1 MKNPLQELSRGL
13 IASHENRSA
22 ARQHH
27 RRDNGTIDP
36 RQNMSAMEDAVTSPD
51 VVSLILSRWR
61 LPKTLLS
68 AGTTC
73 KLWHRVSRQ
82 QHIWRCL
89 CEKRFPDVAGRIA
102 TQDFRGLFKRLY
114 QATRQLPPQ
123 TPARLSDCMLIL
135 KTGVGPIQ
143 SNGKPARKVTLAF
156 DLQNTNEV
164 TWGQLRVYP
173 PALEDDRARNNDYY
187 LETESAVQDAF
198 SFSVPG
204 ITSFFASCFTAEGQ
218 DILSANGF
226 DDSCDMYLRAV
237 SLTLVSKLNGSVV
250 RLSTSISSCG
260 PCNFT
265 AEVPFRP
272 TFRFS
277 LDGPVLGSN
286 IVSMHFCVGAG
297 DRVFLKFHGAGGPHE
312 NVNPI
317 FYSAEAI
324 RDLLHGLWWEN

>member
-1 MKNPLQELSRGL
+1 
-13 IASHENRSA
+13 
-22 ARQHH
+22 
-27 RRDNGTIDP
+27 
-36 RQNMSAMEDAVTSPD
+36 MEDAVTSPD

-143 SNGKPARKVTLAF
+143 PNGKPERKVTLAF

-164 TWGQLRVYP
+164 AWGQLRVYR
-173 PALEDDRARNNDYY
+173 ATFLGDDRSHNNDYY

-218 DILSANGF
+218 DIMTANGF
-226 DDSCDMYLRAV
+226 DDLYEMYLRSI
-237 SLTLVSKLNGSVV
+237 SLTLVSKLDGSVV
-250 RLSTSISSCG
+250 RLSENVGSCG

-272 TFRFS
+272 IGSF
-277 LDGPVLGSN
+277 LNEGPVLASEH
-286 IVSMHFCVGAG
+286 VWMHFCVGAG

-317 FYSAEAI
+317 FYSAKAI

>member
-1 MKNPLQELSRGL
+1 
-13 IASHENRSA
+13 
-22 ARQHH
+22 
-27 RRDNGTIDP
+27 
-36 RQNMSAMEDAVTSPD
+36 MSAMEDAVTSPD

-143 SNGKPARKVTLAF
+143 SNGKPERKVTLAF

-164 TWGQLRVYP
+164 TWGQLRVFTP
-173 PALEDDRARNNDYY
+173 GLEDDRSRNNDYY

-204 ITSFFASCFTAEGQ
+204 ITSFFASCFTAEGN
-218 DILSANGF
+218 DIMTANGF
-226 DDSCDMYLRAV
+226 DDPYDMYLRAV
-237 SLTLVSKLNGSVV
+237 GLTLVSKLNGSVV
-250 RLSTSISSCG
+250 RLSTGIRDCG
-260 PCNFT
+260 PDHFS
-265 AEVPFRP
+265 ADVPFR
-272 TFRFS
+272 FEL
-277 LDGPVLGSN
+277 LDQGAAVRASPNDRVPL
-286 IVSMHFCVGAG
+286 HFCVGAG
-297 DRVFLKFHGAGGPHE
+297 DRVFLKFHGEEGPQQH
-312 NVNPI
+312 VDSA
-317 FYSAEAI
+317 FYSEEAI